1 MVCLIHNEDGSE
13 DENNWIDLIISSRR
27 SWEET
32 REEDKEQKKRQSAI
46 RVDYVEK
53 SYKTNRRKKES
64 RF

>member
-53 SYKTNRRKKES
+53 SYKTNRSKKES